1 MPVYNEQSYLTSIVE
16 RVLTVPVPNDMKKEL
31 VIVNDASKDRTS
43 EVIRDLCAKHPEIK
57 AFDQPVN
64 MGKGAAIR
72 RAVQEMSG
80 DYAIIQDADLEYDPK
95 DFAVVLKPLVEE
107 QADAVYGSRFATRE
121 MRRIVNYRHKLGNLF
136 LTHLSNFMT
145 GLDLTDM
152 ETCYKAFRA
161 DLIKTIPLRSNR
173 FGIEPEITAKLARR
187 RAVVYEVPISYHG
200 RGYDQGKKIGWKDG
214 VSAIWTIFKYAVI
227 DDSDTKKNELHQSE
241 VFRAS
246 SETFCSEVALTGDE
260 NARE

>member
-1 MPVYNEQSYLTSIVE
+1 MADTDTLSILMPVYNEQSYLTCIVE
-16 RVLTVPVPNDMKKEL
+16 RVLVAPVPGELRKEL
-31 VIVNDASKDRTS
+31 VIVNNASKDRTS
-43 EVIRDLCAKHPEIK
+43 DVIRNLYAKHPEIK

-72 RAVQEMSG
+72 RAVQEMTG
-80 DYAIIQDADLEYDPK
+80 DYAIIQDADLEYDPN
-95 DFAVVLKPLVEE
+95 DYMVVLKPLVNEL
-107 QADAVYGSRFATRE
+107 ADAVYGSRFATRE

-136 LTHLSNFMT
+136 LTHLSNLAT

-161 DLIKTIPLRSNR
+161 DLLKTIPLRSNR

-187 RAVVYEVPISYHG
+187 RVIIYEVPISYHG

-214 VSAIWTIFKYAVI
+214 VSAIWTIFKYAFI
-227 DDSDTKKNELHQSE
+227 DDSKTQLDESPSCVQSVE
-241 VFRAS
+241 WV
-246 SETFCSEVALTGDE
+246 E
-260 NARE
+260 